1 MGKTKMGNIIFNG
14 SLSSEEALAMFLW
27 KITSKWRPIAFL
39 LQRFIANTQKDPL
52 PEHLTQT
59 DILLQGEVELL
70 ENLCKLLHYLIY
82 GPNKMQTEDHRK
94 RKQQRT

>member
-1 MGKTKMGNIIFNG
+1 MGKNKMGNIISNG

>member
-1 MGKTKMGNIIFNG
+1 MN
-14 SLSSEEALAMFLW
+14 AQ
-27 KITSKWRPIAFL
+27 KI
-39 LQRFIANTQKDPL
+39 PL

>member
-1 MGKTKMGNIIFNG
+1 M
-14 SLSSEEALAMFLW
+14 
-27 KITSKWRPIAFL
+27 
-39 LQRFIANTQKDPL
+39 NTQKDPL